1 MFVAIGVAGGV
12 DLAKK
17 LGAVVNG
24 NYIDVN
30 DNMQTNIP
38 NLYAVG
44 DCTGGLLQVSKA
56 VCDGAKAGIDII
68 KALRDKKK

>member
-1 MFVAIGVAGGV
+1 MFDDGNKLPVSGVFVAIGVAGGV

-44 DCTGGLLQVSKA
+44 DCTGGIVTSFKGCL
-56 VCDGAKAGIDII
+56 
-68 KALRDKKK
+68 